1 MTPRPGAGHVRL
13 VRPSHAHEASVTA
26 DAPRHAAD
34 ARAREEEGGVRT
46 RRTTTGS
53 TETV

>member
-1 MTPRPGAGHVRL
+1 MTPRPYASSACP
-13 VRPSHAHEASVTA
+13 VRPSHAHETGGGT
-26 DAPRHAAD
+26 AD

-53 TETV
+53 TETA